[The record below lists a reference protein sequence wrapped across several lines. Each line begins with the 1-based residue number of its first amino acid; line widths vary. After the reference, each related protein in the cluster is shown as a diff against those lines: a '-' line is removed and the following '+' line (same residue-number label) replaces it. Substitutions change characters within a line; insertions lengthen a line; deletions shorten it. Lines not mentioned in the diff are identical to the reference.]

1 MAFHIKGP
9 TAAVSISDPES
20 PILELPERLELT
32 CPQFARI
39 SDQFGQVFE
48 ITGADLKRL
57 STEVFDLLDKFRA
70 LKESQLESLGMV
82 NADDPVVRATVFD
95 EIVRRNPVHEQLE
108 ALLVCCKEAIQAGVA
123 LRCEG
128 S

>member
-48 ITGADLKRL
+48 ITGADLKKL
-57 STEVFDLLDKFRA
+57 SELFGVECPALQLVERA
-70 LKESQLESLGMV
+70 
-82 NADDPVVRATVFD
+82 ACPA
-95 EIVRRNPVHEQLE
+95 
-108 ALLVCCKEAIQAGVA
+108 
-123 LRCEG
+123 
-128 S
+128 